1 MSARRLVS
9 RIATLGAL
17 VGLALSL
24 GCGQNVSPSAAP
36 YNQDSA
42 RSGADRFGRQTQPG
56 ERGKGTNGSL
66 GGSSLV
72 LGMRVTMDDIY
83 GSGNIFE
90 SSPTKFLEWLGKKG
104 FGALGIYA
112 VDPTPDPDQKA
123 KFWFDDVPLPD
134 GTKLSE
140 HGYEAGGKN
149 IAELVAAAK
158 QVGIGVQVDL
168 TRLALSYR
176 STTLAPRPY
185 AGDSLDGRQIGAIC
199 SYLCDQTGVDSIT
212 GRGFPPEWLAEAA
225 RACQNSGR
233 VFFAG
238 DYATVRASEL
248 AAAAP
253 LDRGPETLAMSELA
267 MARARSG
274 AHMLWAGVTAERKFG
289 ADSPFGAD
297 WGSLRAAQ
305 DALAYRTIASTPQGL
320 FLDMPPAVVDRLE
333 GGVLEKLKSYAAT
346 RATRPVCAVLVL
358 GDSTPRNLDAM
369 VNGISSAGYELVL
382 GGGPGASLKSADA
395 VYIVATKKADGSMP
409 ELPKELTDGMLNAGK
424 VCIVQLCGPLPSL
437 GTSASWDAVRRSF
450 GIGDSDIPTITS
462 GPKTGRYAGQEF
474 PCAAAGGSPWGVLLT
489 KEALSQAEA
498 LLEGDAEVKPASSKP
513 EGTDATAGTDAGKTQ
528 SVIVVS
534 RYSYGST
541 GQNVLVNGAE
551 LAPEM
556 AFPISQALARG
567 KGLQGP
573 TRVWC
578 SVGSPVALYSP
589 EGSGHVK
596 LVYDDGGE
604 AKTLERDL
612 KQGELYI
619 ADVAKQTTVGQLPTG
634 DKPRQ

>member
-1 MSARRLVS
+1 MSARLLVS

-24 GCGQNVSPSAAP
+24 GCGQNVSPSSAP

-42 RSGADRFGRQTQPG
+42 RSGADRFGRETQPG
-56 ERGKGTNGSL
+56 ERGKGANSSA
-66 GGSSLV
+66 GGSSLT
-72 LGMRVTMDDIY
+72 LGIRVTMDDVY
-83 GSGNIFE
+83 GTGNLFE
-90 SSPTKFLEWLGKKG
+90 GSPTKFMEWLGKKR
-104 FGALGIYA
+104 FESLGIYA

-134 GTKLSE
+134 GTKLSD
-140 HGYEAGGKN
+140 HGYEAGDRN
-149 IAELVAAAK
+149 VSELVAAAK
-158 QVGIGVQVDL
+158 QAGIGVQVDL
-168 TRLALSYR
+168 TRFALSYR
-176 STTLAPRPY
+176 NTTLAARPY
-185 AGDSLDGRQIGAIC
+185 AGDSLEARQIGAIC
-199 SYLCDQTGVDSIT
+199 AYLCDQTGVDSIT
-212 GRGFPPEWLAEAA
+212 ARGFPAEWLAEAT
-225 RACQNSGR
+225 RACQAAGR
-233 VFFAG
+233 EFFAG
-238 DYATVRASEL
+238 DYATVRAGEL

-253 LDRGPETLAMSELA
+253 LDRGPKTLASSELA

-274 AHMLWAGVTAERKFG
+274 QHMLWAGVTAERKFA

-305 DALAYRTIASTPQGL
+305 DALAFRTIASTPQGL

-333 GGVLEKLKSYAAT
+333 GGALEKLKAYAAT
-346 RATRPVCAVLVL
+346 RASRPVCAVLIL
-358 GDSTPRNLDAM
+358 GDNTPRNLDAM
-369 VNGISSAGYELVL
+369 VNGISSAGYSLAL
-382 GGGPGASLKSADA
+382 GGGPGTTLASADA
-395 VYIVATKKADGSMP
+395 VYVVATKKADGSMP

-450 GIGDSDIPTITS
+450 GIGDGDIPTTTS

-489 KEALSQAEA
+489 KDALSPQTEA
-498 LLEGDAEVKPASSKP
+498 LLEGDVEVK
-513 EGTDATAGTDAGKTQ
+513 GAGTEATPADDAGAAKMR
-528 SVIVVS
+528 SIVIVS
-534 RYSYGST
+534 RYGYGST
-541 GQNVLVNGAE
+541 GQNVLINGAE

-556 AFPISQALARG
+556 AFPISRALARG

-589 EGSGHVK
+589 EGAGHVK

-612 KQGELYI
+612 KQGELYV
-619 ADVAKQTTVGQLPTG
+619 ADVARQTTVGQLPAG
-634 DKPRQ
+634 DSQRR